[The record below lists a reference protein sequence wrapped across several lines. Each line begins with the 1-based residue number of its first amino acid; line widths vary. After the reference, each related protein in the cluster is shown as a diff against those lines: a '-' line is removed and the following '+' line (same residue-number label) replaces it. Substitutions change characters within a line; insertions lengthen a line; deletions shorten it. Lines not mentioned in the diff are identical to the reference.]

1 MNEQIASGKYN
12 AILKTAHDLFWKFG
26 IRRVSIEEIC
36 REAGVSKMTFYRY
49 FSNKTDLTKK
59 VVKNLFDKILHDYRE
74 LMQKDIPFAEKV
86 KQQLMMKFEGTNE
99 LSAELVKDI
108 YSNPETEIYKY
119 WKLRVDEMMEIVFD
133 DYKNA
138 QEMGYIRKDIKLEF
152 LIYMSNKI
160 TEIASDANL
169 QKLYPTMQALIME
182 FANHFFY
189 GLLPRDEK

>member
-1 MNEQIASGKYN
+1 MSEQIASGKYN
-12 AILKTAHDLFWKFG
+12 AILKTSRDLFWKFG
-26 IRRVSIEEIC
+26 IRKVSIEEIC

-108 YSNPETEIYKY
+108 YGNPETEIYKY